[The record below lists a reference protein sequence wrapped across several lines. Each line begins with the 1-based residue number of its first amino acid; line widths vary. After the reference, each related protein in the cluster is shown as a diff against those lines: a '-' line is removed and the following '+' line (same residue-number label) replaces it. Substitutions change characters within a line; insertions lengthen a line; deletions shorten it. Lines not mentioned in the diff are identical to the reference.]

1 MSRAATSSTA
11 PWLITAGAGV
21 LAGLLYSLSPLTV
34 WFFAVLPLLWWFA
47 SRDLSDRERR
57 WLLIVLAVAV
67 SLRVAA
73 LAGLFLTAD
82 PSQPYANVF
91 GDEEFF
97 KRRTLW
103 LRNIGLG
110 IPVHGADM
118 IYAYDETGRS
128 SYLWVLAYL
137 QALVGPAPYGVH
149 LFNTALY
156 LFAVLLLYRVVRQ
169 SYGGLAALGGLV
181 LLLFLPSLFTWS
193 ISALKEPLYILVCAI
208 ELACAV
214 SIVRAP
220 RWWQRVLAVVAVVL
234 AAQALQ
240 SLRFGGLG
248 LAAAGTVGGLALGV
262 LLTRPRVFIASLVAV
277 PLLLAVLLAR
287 PVVQERVMGA
297 VSMAAFQ
304 HWGHLAT
311 PGYTYTLIEPRYF
324 NDRLSVRAMS
334 PPEAARYVIR
344 ACVAY
349 FTVPLP
355 WKIESRAMLA
365 FLPEQILWYVLVALM
380 PFGFAAGLKR
390 DVYLTCLIAAH
401 GATAVAMV
409 ALTGGNVGTL
419 VRHRGLAMP
428 YLAWFAA
435 LGACA
440 LAARLIRG
448 GQAARAAAPP
458 ATVEPAWH

>member
-1 MSRAATSSTA
+1 M
-11 PWLITAGAGV
+11 ITAGAGV

-137 QALVGPAPYGVH
+137 QALVGAAPYGVH

-214 SIVRAP
+214 YIVRAR
-220 RWWQRVLAVVAVVL
+220 RWWQRVLALIAVVL

-248 LAAAGTVGGLALGV
+248 LAAAGTVGGLALGI
-262 LLTRPRVFIASLVAV
+262 LLTRPRVFIASLVA
-277 PLLLAVLLAR
+277 
-287 PVVQERVMGA
+287 
-297 VSMAAFQ
+297 
-304 HWGHLAT
+304 
-311 PGYTYTLIEPRYF
+311 
-324 NDRLSVRAMS
+324 RA
-334 PPEAARYVIR
+334 PP
-344 ACVAY
+344 
-349 FTVPLP
+349 
-355 WKIESRAMLA
+355 
-365 FLPEQILWYVLVALM
+365 
-380 PFGFAAGLKR
+380 AG
-390 DVYLTCLIAAH
+390 
-401 GATAVAMV
+401 G
-409 ALTGGNVGTL
+409 
-419 VRHRGLAMP
+419 P
-428 YLAWFAA
+428 
-435 LGACA
+435 
-440 LAARLIRG
+440 
-448 GQAARAAAPP
+448 ARAAGRSGTGDGSGVDGGISALGTSRH
-458 ATVEPAWH
+458 ARLYLHVDRAAVFQRSTVGAGDVAARSRALRDSCLCGLFHGAIALED